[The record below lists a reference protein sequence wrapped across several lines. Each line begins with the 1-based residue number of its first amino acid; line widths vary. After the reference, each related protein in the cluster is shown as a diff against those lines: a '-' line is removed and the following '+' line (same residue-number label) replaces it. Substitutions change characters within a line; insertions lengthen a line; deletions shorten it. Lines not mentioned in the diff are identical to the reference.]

1 MLVVV
6 SQLRLDILTFSLK
19 RDLHLLCMIY
29 LFPEFSEV
37 TRLKAFIFK
46 RRNSVIVEFCTL
58 L

>member
-6 SQLRLDILTFSLK
+6 SQLRLDILSLSLK
-19 RDLHLLCMIY
+19 RDLQPLCMIY
-29 LFPEFSEV
+29 LCPEFCEV
-37 TRLKAFIFK
+37 TKPKAFIFK